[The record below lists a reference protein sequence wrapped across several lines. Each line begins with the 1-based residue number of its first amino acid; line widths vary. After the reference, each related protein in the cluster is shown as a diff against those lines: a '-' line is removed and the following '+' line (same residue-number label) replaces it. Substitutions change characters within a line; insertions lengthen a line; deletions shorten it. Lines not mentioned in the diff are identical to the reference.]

1 MRGFLLTV
9 LAASL
14 VTAVLAAP
22 KPASA
27 LPAAAALNYNQPN
40 AAGDVVEVKKWYKK
54 RYHYRPHYR
63 SYRYRPYYYRSYRYY
78 RPYPYYRPYWRR
90 PGVSIWFGW

>member
-1 MRGFLLTV
+1 MRGFFLTV

-14 VTAVLAAP
+14 VTLILAAP

-27 LPAAAALNYNQPN
+27 LPAAAALDYSHAN
-40 AAGDVVEVKKWYKK
+40 ASSDLVEVKKWYKK
-54 RYHYRPHYR
+54 RYYRPYR
-63 SYRYRPYYYRSYRYY
+63 YARPYRYRPYYYRPYRYYSPYYY
-78 RPYPYYRPYWRR
+78 RPYYRR